1 MPRAVRI
8 RSSLLLHIA
17 RPELGCAL
25 EKDGSQAGAPERHM
39 NASLHR
45 KGNTGWNLDAGQE
58 IREGKQCTGT
68 RL

>member
-17 RPELGCAL
+17 RPELGCTL
-25 EKDGSQAGAPERHM
+25 EKDGSWAGAPERHM

-58 IREGKQCTGT
+58 ISEGKQRTGNG
-68 RL
+68 L

>member
-8 RSSLLLHIA
+8 RSSFLLHIA

-39 NASLHR
+39 NASLHKKIER
-45 KGNTGWNLDAGQE
+45 GILG
-58 IREGKQCTGT
+58 
-68 RL
+68 